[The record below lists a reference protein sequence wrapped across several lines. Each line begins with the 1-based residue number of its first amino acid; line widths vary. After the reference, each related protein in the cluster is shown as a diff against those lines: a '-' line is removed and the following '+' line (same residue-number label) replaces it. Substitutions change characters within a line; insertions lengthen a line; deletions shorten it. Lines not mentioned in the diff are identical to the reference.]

1 MSETTVINQKFFKD
15 ADNNIFCIDIMP
27 MNKDSWES
35 EIKDGW
41 TEISEDDAMNIA
53 NPPPTK
59 EQLIEQAET
68 ERRGLIAEVTTET
81 EMLRAKLALG
91 RIKDD
96 EKVRLNA
103 WLDYL
108 DELEAVDVSTAPD
121 IIWPVKPVV

>member
-59 EQLIEQAET
+59 EQLVEQAEAEKQRLSSEAT
-68 ERRGLIAEVTTET
+68 EAIAP
-81 EMLRAKLALG
+81 LQ
-91 RIKDD
+91 D
-96 EKVRLNA
+96 
-103 WLDYL
+103 
-108 DELEAVDVSTAPD
+108 AVDLDMATPEEEELLKTWKKYRVLLSRVDTTLAQD
-121 IIWPVKPVV
+121 IVWPVKP

>member
-81 EMLRAKLALG
+81 EMLRAKLALK
-91 RIKDD
+91 RIKPD
-96 EKVRLNA
+96 EEALLIA

-121 IIWPVKPVV
+121 ITWPVKPVV